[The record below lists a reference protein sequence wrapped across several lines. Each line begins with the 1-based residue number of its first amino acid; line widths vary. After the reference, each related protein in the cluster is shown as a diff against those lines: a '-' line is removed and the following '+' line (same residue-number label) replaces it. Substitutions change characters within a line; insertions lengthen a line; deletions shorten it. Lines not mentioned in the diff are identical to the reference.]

1 MIHWP
6 VTMADNDNLSDAKE
20 KEKRV
25 EEYLKQGEE
34 CLAKGDYNKALEA
47 FITGLKL
54 SETCEGS
61 PYRMAFYK
69 NMGNIYLSFGD
80 NERAI
85 NLYKT
90 GYSMREEYPD
100 KKTECD
106 ILFNL
111 TGGYY
116 YSDDAANARLY
127 NEMAKKLIQPGDSVK
142 GFMAVY
148 NDGLILTIEEKYDEA
163 IEKFREAAKI
173 APNKTY
179 LCHAL
184 EKIYINF
191 MRKEERDSVIEY
203 LPVCNR
209 LALENGM
216 TDMYVQTLGDLANF
230 YETSDPAKSA
240 FYHNRHSQIS
250 DSIMQ
255 SAYNLYEFYRLRNI
269 QYLYELEKT
278 ERKISELQLKKKM
291 KDREVAMQRRITYSL
306 VAALAIFI
314 ALLILL
320 ARQKKKLRN
329 SYKDLFDIN
338 QSTMS
343 QFSNMQQQCE
353 RYREQIERLEHER
366 DDSREYDGN
375 DNSERQD
382 CKYRS
387 SSLDND
393 KKRGILVRIEQT
405 MEKDKAFCDPNFSLS
420 RLSEIVESNQTYV
433 SQIINETYGK
443 NFSDFLNDY
452 RTREA
457 CERLLDTENY
467 GNYTI
472 SGIAADVG
480 YKAQSTFIRAF
491 KKSTGLQP
499 SVYQKMARQSKLE

>member
-1 MIHWP
+1 MKNG
-6 VTMADNDNLSDAKE
+6 T
-20 KEKRV
+20 
-25 EEYLKQGEE
+25 Y
-34 CLAKGDYNKALEA
+34 
-47 FITGLKL
+47 GL
-54 SETCEGS
+54 
-61 PYRMAFYK
+61 
-69 NMGNIYLSFGD
+69 
-80 NERAI
+80 
-85 NLYKT
+85 
-90 GYSMREEYPD
+90 
-100 KKTECD
+100 
-106 ILFNL
+106 
-111 TGGYY
+111 
-116 YSDDAANARLY
+116 
-127 NEMAKKLIQPGDSVK
+127 
-142 GFMAVY
+142 
-148 NDGLILTIEEKYDEA
+148 
-163 IEKFREAAKI
+163 
-173 APNKTY
+173 
-179 LCHAL
+179 
-184 EKIYINF
+184 
-191 MRKEERDSVIEY
+191 EERDSVIEY

-491 KKSTGLQP
+491 KKSTGLPP